1 MIAARPRSRYTE
13 AAMRANLPAKAA
25 LLAAT
30 VVWGSTFV
38 ITKESLDRLTPAQ
51 FLAWRFGIAALALL
65 AIRPVSA
72 ARLTVPERRQALLL
86 GFALGA
92 GFLLQTT
99 GLLHTPAG
107 LSGFLTGAAVIFTP
121 IVAATLFRDRVGR
134 AGWLAVALSAA
145 GIAGITESA
154 TAPSPTGAALTLAG
168 AVCFAV
174 HIAGLSR
181 WSSASNAYGL
191 TAVSVSVAAILC
203 VAVALL
209 GGGMAA
215 PSTARAWTSVLYLG
229 LVATCAG
236 LAVQAW
242 AQSALTA
249 TTTAVTMTME
259 PVFAA
264 VIAVAAGERGLS
276 PVGWLGGL
284 FVATGMAVAELGPR
298 HCCDALAPRVEC
310 C

>member
-1 MIAARPRSRYTE
+1 VAA
-13 AAMRANLPAKAA
+13 
-25 LLAAT
+25 
-30 VVWGSTFV
+30 
-38 ITKESLDRLTPAQ
+38 
-51 FLAWRFGIAALALL
+51 
-65 AIRPVSA
+65 
-72 ARLTVPERRQALLL
+72 ERRPPLLL
-86 GFALGA
+86 GCALTP

-107 LSGFLTGAAVIFTP
+107 LSGFLTGAAVILTP
-121 IVAATLFRDRVGR
+121 VVAATLFKDQVGR

-145 GIAGITESA
+145 GIAGLTESV
-154 TAPSPTGAALTLAG
+154 TAPSPSGAALTLAG

-174 HIAGLSR
+174 YIAGLSR
-181 WSSASNAYGL
+181 WATARNAYGL
-191 TAVSVSVAAILC
+191 TAGSVSVAAVLC
-203 VAVALL
+203 MAVALI
-209 GGGMAA
+209 GGGMTA
-215 PSTARAWTSVLYLG
+215 PQTAQAWTSVLYLG

-276 PVGWLGGL
+276 PLGWLGDCSSCPHGRRG
-284 FVATGMAVAELGPR
+284 TGAARMLRCP
-298 HCCDALAPRVEC
+298 HAPGRVPLTSAG
-310 C
+310 